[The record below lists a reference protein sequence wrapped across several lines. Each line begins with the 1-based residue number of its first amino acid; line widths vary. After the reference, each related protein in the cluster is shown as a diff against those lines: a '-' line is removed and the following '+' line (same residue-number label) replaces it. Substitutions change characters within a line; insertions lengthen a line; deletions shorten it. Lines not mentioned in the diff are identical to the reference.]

1 MEEDI
6 SRQVTISDPIIIPR
20 AEHTISRSVIS
31 QNALKVL
38 YRLKEAGYQASL
50 VGGCVRDMLLGR
62 EPKDFDVTT
71 NARPEEVKALFRN
84 CRLIGRR
91 FRLAHVH
98 FGREIIEVATFRAQ
112 HTGDEEGGVIEDGM
126 ILRDNVYGTIEDD
139 VWRRDFTVNALYYNI
154 EDFSVIDYTNGVEDL
169 KAGVLRL
176 IGSPLLRYKEDPVR
190 MLRVVRFAS
199 KLGFRIDPDTEAP
212 LGELGYLL
220 AEIPPARLYE
230 EVLKLFLGGSA
241 VQTFELLR
249 HYDLFKYLFPQT
261 DRCLAKQ
268 EGGFPFT
275 LLIHA
280 LTNTDERISQDK
292 PVTPSFLY
300 AAMLWQPMHELAQ
313 QLQEDGMTELQ
324 AIHAASREV
333 TSEQIKH
340 VILPRRFGMHMR
352 EIWMLQPRLRRITG
366 KRPSRLVHHPRFRAA
381 YDFLLLRAQ
390 AGEDVQDLCDWWT
403 EFQLTVEPD
412 PQQDIPAA
420 RAKKRSRRPRRKP
433 RTVHASS
440 SGE

>member
-176 IGSPLLRYKEDPVR
+176 IGAPLLRYKEDPVR

-412 PQQDIPAA
+412 PQQDVPAA
-420 RAKKRSRRPRRKP
+420 KAKKRSRRPRRKP

>member
-1 MEEDI
+1 
-6 SRQVTISDPIIIPR
+6 
-20 AEHTISRSVIS
+20 
-31 QNALKVL
+31 
-38 YRLKEAGYQASL
+38 
-50 VGGCVRDMLLGR
+50 
-62 EPKDFDVTT
+62 
-71 NARPEEVKALFRN
+71 
-84 CRLIGRR
+84 
-91 FRLAHVH
+91 
-98 FGREIIEVATFRAQ
+98 
-112 HTGDEEGGVIEDGM
+112 M

-139 VWRRDFTVNALYYNI
+139 VWRRDFTINALYYNI

-199 KLGFRIDPDTEAP
+199 KLGFRIDADTEAP

-230 EVLKLFLGGSA
+230 EVLKLFLGGNA
-241 VQTFELLR
+241 VQTFELMR

-261 DRCLAKQ
+261 DRCLAGQ
-268 EGGFPFT
+268 EGGFPLT

-300 AAMLWQPMHELAQ
+300 AAMLWQPMRELAQ
-313 QLQEDGMTELQ
+313 QLQEEGMTELQ

-333 TSEQIKH
+333 TSEQIRH

-366 KRPSRLVHHPRFRAA
+366 KRPLRLVHHPRFRAA
-381 YDFLLLRAQ
+381 YDFLLLRAH

-403 EFQLTVEPD
+403 EFQQTVEAD
-412 PQQDIPAA
+412 PQHAVSAEKP
-420 RAKKRSRRPRRKP
+420 KKRSRRPRRKP
-433 RTVHASS
+433 RAVHASS